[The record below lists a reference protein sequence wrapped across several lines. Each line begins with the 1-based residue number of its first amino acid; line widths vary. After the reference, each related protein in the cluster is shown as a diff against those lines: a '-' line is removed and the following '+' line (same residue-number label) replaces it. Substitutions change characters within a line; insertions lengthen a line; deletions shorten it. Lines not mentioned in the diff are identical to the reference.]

1 MGKATRTL
9 LAMIMLLLTMGMA
22 APGYANDDD
31 LDNYKF
37 RVNAEWWFS
46 QPGGYFGLANSN
58 NYIDFHRD
66 FGFGS
71 YSTFTGK
78 VDWHL
83 KHKHHFLFDASPV
96 NSTTTRNISRVIMFQ
111 GQTYDLGAQVTAK
124 IDSLVLAPGY
134 QYDIIRRNHG
144 FLGVEVDF
152 NILQTKASLTGE
164 GTVNGITGIRS
175 SSKSF
180 FAPLP
185 IFGPVFRWYPLKDS
199 NRLSID
205 GSVRGMPFFGYGN
218 FLTAKGTVGVGIT
231 EHLALRA
238 GYQLGSRLSI
248 HGTSD
253 EIAIQLSQKGPTAGI
268 EYSWGESP
276 EKKVHVAQPGE
287 NVVSEWHVDWV
298 PFYLWF
304 SGLSGTVGAQGYDVP
319 VNVSF
324 SQVLS
329 NLNIGLMSVL
339 DVRRKRIGLVT
350 DLVFMSLS
358 SPQQATPINGGAYSG
373 FNANAKTFWVAPE
386 LYFRV
391 IDKPMFTVDA
401 VGGGRFWRLD
411 NSISLSAGTLSA
423 ATVGQTQSWVDPVL
437 GARFRVN
444 LPKDCFATLAGDAG
458 GFGVGSQLTYQIYT
472 GVGKE
477 FKKKFSAILGY
488 RYMDVDYTNGG
499 FLYDTHMSGLLA
511 GFNIRLK

>member
-1 MGKATRTL
+1 
-9 LAMIMLLLTMGMA
+9 
-22 APGYANDDD
+22 
-31 LDNYKF
+31 
-37 RVNAEWWFS
+37 
-46 QPGGYFGLANSN
+46 
-58 NYIDFHRD
+58 
-66 FGFGS
+66 
-71 YSTFTGK
+71 
-78 VDWHL
+78 
-83 KHKHHFLFDASPV
+83 
-96 NSTTTRNISRVIMFQ
+96 
-111 GQTYDLGAQVTAK
+111 
-124 IDSLVLAPGY
+124 
-134 QYDIIRRNHG
+134 
-144 FLGVEVDF
+144 
-152 NILQTKASLTGE
+152 
-164 GTVNGITGIRS
+164 
-175 SSKSF
+175 
-180 FAPLP
+180 
-185 IFGPVFRWYPLKDS
+185 
-199 NRLSID
+199 
-205 GSVRGMPFFGYGN
+205 
-218 FLTAKGTVGVGIT
+218 
-231 EHLALRA
+231 
-238 GYQLGSRLSI
+238 LSI

-386 LYFRV
+386 AYFRV
-391 IDKPMFTVDA
+391 IDKPLFSVDA
-401 VGGGRFWRLD
+401 LGGGRFWRLD

-437 GARFRVN
+437 GARIRVH
-444 LPKDCFATLAGDAG
+444 LPKDFTVGLTGDAG

-472 GVGKE
+472 GVAKE
-477 FKKKFSAILGY
+477 FKQKYSMLLGY
-488 RYMDVDYTNGG
+488 RYLSVDYTNGG
-499 FLYDTHMSGLLA
+499 FLYDTHMSGLLV